1 MADIEL
7 NSLKVKSDALPDD
20 WLMMIIN
27 PTSGQ
32 MAENMTVA
40 KFTELLNPK
49 LWNGTI
55 NKSELG
61 WCKLPNGLI
70 IQWGYWY
77 TGNASGSQFIN
88 ITFPIAFTSVDYAI
102 MGHPMT
108 HIHDTGQ
115 DNFLQRSANYKLGMN
130 AIHTSKASTRAYIV
144 CDVGYGAGVRWIAIG
159 Y

>member
-20 WLMMIIN
+20 WLMMLIN

-49 LWNGTI
+49 LWENTI
-55 NKSELG
+55 LKWDNG

-77 TGNASGSQFIN
+77 DASAGGSRIFTIS
-88 ITFPIAFTSVDYAI
+88 FPISFTKETYQI
-102 MGHPMT
+102 MAMPVT
-108 HIHDTGQ
+108 HIQDTQ
-115 DNFLQRSANYKLGMN
+115 DNFLQRSATYKIGFN
-130 AIHTSKASTRAYIV
+130 GVSTSKSSIRGYIV
-144 CDVGYGAGVRWIAIG
+144 CDTGYGAGVRWIAIG
-159 Y
+159 F

>member
-7 NSLKVKSDALPDD
+7 NSLKVKSDALPDS
-20 WLMMIIN
+20 WLMMLIN

-49 LWNGTI
+49 LWAGTTAGTE
-55 NKSELG
+55 SG

-70 IQWGYWY
+70 IQQGC
-77 TGNASGSQFIN
+77 TLAGVNGPQFVE
-88 ITFPIAFTSVDYAI
+88 ITFPIAFTGGNYTI
-102 MGHPMT
+102 LGHPVT
-108 HIHDTGQ
+108 HIEDYTR
-115 DNFLQRSANYKLGMN
+115 DDFLKKSANYKLGMN
-130 AIHTSKASTRAYIV
+130 ALYISRSSTRVYIE
-144 CDVGYGAGVRWIAIG
+144 CEPGFLASIRWIAIG